1 MELNAQDIQEALV
14 FDGLDD
20 FTVERGGDDPKALAE
35 LFCLLMMGGKNEG
48 MVLTVPADLFLE
60 PSLLGKLDLVGDETR
75 ESLLG
80 KELIIRIGMP
90 EEGTESDS
98 VLDRGSA
105 IDLGPNVLSQ
115 CPPGPDIQA
124 LAAQAETQNG
134 QVRPT

>member
-1 MELNAQDIQEALV
+1 MELDAQDMPEALV

-60 PSLLGKLDLVGDETR
+60 PSLLGKLDLVEDETR

-80 KELIIRIGMP
+80 KETGIGIGMA
-90 EEGTESDS
+90 EEGAESDG
-98 VLDRGSA
+98 VLG
-105 IDLGPNVLSQ
+105 G
-115 CPPGPDIQA
+115 G
-124 LAAQAETQNG
+124 T
-134 QVRPT
+134 